1 MFTFRKAQW
10 AALPTDDD
18 LRIDTLVSGGSAFRR
33 QTYTFW
39 FPWALAI
46 TSTISCIFLLSF
58 NVTTP
63 ALSILEG
70 DNPYT
75 LRKFNGSVFFSSPYK
90 GPPSDTVDSA
100 WHQITHMGAFSL
112 TEEEILKIGKDPEI
126 AVRLPPELGGQYMGT
141 LEVFHQLHCLNL
153 LWQATHFE
161 YYHELG
167 DAIGTQKEKALRNHL
182 DHCVDILR
190 QNLQCTSDLGVLTY
204 AWVDG
209 RYELPELATL
219 PAHKCRN
226 FEKVVD
232 WGNKRTVPLYEKG
245 PFTKTAGAPAV
256 PTLF

>member
-1 MFTFRKAQW
+1 MNQRQC
-10 AALPTDDD
+10 
-18 LRIDTLVSGGSAFRR
+18 ID
-33 QTYTFW
+33 YTSSW
-39 FPWALAI
+39 
-46 TSTISCIFLLSF
+46 S
-58 NVTTP
+58 P

-126 AVRLPPELGGQYMGT
+126 AVRLPQELGGQYMGT

-209 RYELPELATL
+209 RDDPWPDFSTQ
-219 PAHKCRN
+219 HKCRN